1 MDRLR
6 TMESFVRV
14 ARAGSFT
21 MASRQLGLSRAVIS
35 RQVADLEAHLGIPL
49 LNRSTRFVG
58 LTDEGAV
65 YLDYCERILG
75 EMEAADCI
83 VAANGKAPVGTVKV
97 LAPKSFG
104 SVMLTDAVV
113 AFIKS
118 NPQVRVS
125 LILNDF
131 TFRPYD
137 FVEGGFDLGIRNAS
151 VRDSSL
157 LSRRIGTLE
166 WVLCAAPDYLK
177 REGAPKR
184 LAELTQRPCLAHVNL
199 APDDRVWHFRGA
211 GSLEAVRIDGPFLS
225 NSALALRKAALAGVG
240 IALLPRY
247 CINEDL
253 SSGALRQILP
263 LWKVPRRPI
272 MALYPRSTHVPPKV
286 RVLVDY
292 LAQWFGAGRTL
303 MTQGSAAHPAAKL
316 PGE

>member
-1 MDRLR
+1 MDRFR

-14 ARAGSFT
+14 ARSGSFT
-21 MASRQLGLSRAVIS
+21 TASRQLGLSRAVIS
-35 RQVADLEAHLGIPL
+35 RQVADLEARLGIQL

-58 LTDEGAV
+58 LTAEGAI

-75 EMEAADCI
+75 DMEAADCI

-104 SVMLTDAVV
+104 SVILADALTE
-113 AFIKS
+113 FIKS
-118 NPQVRVS
+118 NPHVRVS

-151 VRDSSL
+151 IRDSSL

-166 WVLCAAPDYLK
+166 WVLCASPDYLA

-184 LAELTQRPCLAHVNL
+184 LAELTQRACLAHINL
-199 APDDRVWHFRGA
+199 APDDRVWHFRSAGA
-211 GSLEAVRIDGPFLS
+211 SEAIRIDGPFLS
-225 NSALALRKAALAGVG
+225 NSALALRKAALAGIGV
-240 IALLPRY
+240 ALLPRY
-247 CINEDL
+247 CIGEDL
-253 SSGALRQILP
+253 ASGALRHILP

-272 MALYPRSTHVPPKV
+272 MALYPRSSHVPPKV

-292 LAQWFGAGRTL
+292 LAQWFS
-303 MTQGSAAHPAAKL
+303 TQPTRG
-316 PGE
+316 